1 MCRLRCDEDSIGTVW
16 PKPSGAFQVSKDVIR
31 IDTKKINFKT
41 TNLEHDYWKM
51 AKERFIE
58 MQTKKIPKRSLN
70 KADGEVLN
78 IEIVVETKDMC

>member
-1 MCRLRCDEDSIGTVW
+1 
-16 PKPSGAFQVSKDVIR
+16 
-31 IDTKKINFKT
+31 
-41 TNLEHDYWKM
+41 M